1 MLIATTLS
9 ELGYAADPLHIAA
22 ASVPIAAASLLIGS
36 ASNLLFD
43 RRLARLCIEDRYRLA
58 AGLRKKYGLSISQLA
73 RLTMTDRKIL
83 ASVLLKHPP
92 KPLPECNP

>member
-43 RRLARLCIEDRYRLA
+43 RRLARLCIEDR
-58 AGLRKKYGLSISQLA
+58 S
-73 RLTMTDRKIL
+73 
-83 ASVLLKHPP
+83 
-92 KPLPECNP
+92 